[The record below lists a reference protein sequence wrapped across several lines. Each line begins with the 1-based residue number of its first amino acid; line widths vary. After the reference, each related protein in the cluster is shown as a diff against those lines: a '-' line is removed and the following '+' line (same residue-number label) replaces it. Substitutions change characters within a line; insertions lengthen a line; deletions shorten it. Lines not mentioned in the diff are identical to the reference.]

1 MKSIHLPV
9 IALFA
14 LGSMIALD
22 SQAAGVATRVPSE
35 RSRAMP
41 TATPL
46 HWRSEAF
53 PADQVSRLHYPE
65 IAAERILKVQQ
76 YNATRRMK
84 PAQSGIAR
92 SASNEGAARTL
103 PPLRWVRLADGGS
116 VSRIELASP
125 VAMGLRVGLQVQ
137 ALDARAELRFAGSS
151 RPSNVVAM
159 MTGKDI
165 MGLADSRGVFW
176 TPGTDGEKQ
185 FIEIYLQPGI
195 PSAGVRLQA
204 PLLSHLL
211 VNGLDDAR
219 IMEKAGFGQSGTCN
233 VNTVCRVAELGMPY
247 VSAKNAVAH
256 MSYTYPNG
264 SSFICSGTLL
274 ADTVAGTQVPYFY
287 TAHHCF
293 AGDVSGVPATSYPSG
308 FQAVANTLNTY
319 WKYETTACTTGVNP
333 GSTLLAGGSDY
344 LYSDPDTDGML
355 LRLKNTP
362 PAGSEFSGWD
372 YALLPASSLVVGIHH
387 PNGDAK
393 KVSSG
398 QQLARDANQNEVA
411 WLSGTTEGGSS
422 GSGLFTAD
430 ATGYHLRGGLLGGSA
445 SCANT
450 GSLANAGNR
459 DYYSR
464 FDVVFAHI
472 SQYLAPATATPQRMN
487 GSQPLIPPRPA
498 AVTQAAPAT
507 LPRKVDRRRA
517 PMGPFEP

>member
-1 MKSIHLPV
+1 M
-9 IALFA
+9 
-14 LGSMIALD
+14 
-22 SQAAGVATRVPSE
+22 R
-35 RSRAMP
+35 
-41 TATPL
+41 
-46 HWRSEAF
+46 
-53 PADQVSRLHYPE
+53 YPE
-65 IAAERILKVQQ
+65 IAAGRILEVQQ

-84 PAQSGIAR
+84 PTQSGIAR
-92 SASNEGAARTL
+92 SASNEGAGRTL
-103 PPLRWVRLADGGS
+103 PPLQWIKLANGGS
-116 VSRIELASP
+116 VSRIEVVSP
-125 VAMGLRVGLQVQ
+125 VAMGLRVGLKLQ

-151 RPSNVVAM
+151 RPSSAVAM
-159 MTGKDI
+159 MSGKDI
-165 MGLADSRGVFW
+165 LGLSDSRAVFW
-176 TPGTDGEKQ
+176 TPDTDGEKQ
-185 FIEIYLQPGI
+185 FIEIYIPPGV
-195 PSAGVRLQA
+195 SRAAVRLQA

-219 IMEKAGFGQSGTCN
+219 IIDKSGFGQSGACN
-233 VNTVCRVAELGMPY
+233 VNTVCRVAELGANY

-264 SSFICSGTLL
+264 SSFICTGTLL
-274 ADTVAGTQVPYFY
+274 ADTVAGTQIPYFY

-319 WKYETTACTTGVNP
+319 WKYETTSCATSMNP

-344 LYSDPDTDGML
+344 LYSDPNTDAML
-355 LRLKNTP
+355 LRLRGTP

-372 YALLPASSLVVGIHH
+372 SAQLPTSSTIIGIHH
-387 PNGDAK
+387 PSGDAK

-398 QQLARDANQNEVA
+398 QQLFRDADQNGVA

-422 GSGLFTAD
+422 GSGLFTVD

-450 GSLANAGNR
+450 GSLSDAGNR

-464 FDVVFAHI
+464 FDVVFPNI
-472 SQYLAPATATPQRMN
+472 SQYLAPTSAAPRRVN

-498 AVTQAAPAT
+498 AVPQAAALPAP
-507 LPRKVDRRRA
+507 LPLPGKLNRRRV